1 MRLGAAL
8 PITGFD
14 GQPVGPRSFA
24 EGARRLERL
33 GYASAWVFDA
43 VGRGFMLPD
52 PLMALAVAASAT
64 ERIELGTG
72 VLQLPIRNTTE
83 LAHRVLTLHLLA
95 GERLL
100 LGVGPG
106 STEADF
112 TAFGADFGSR
122 MKRFADELPHF
133 QELLRAGKS
142 GGVDLTPWPST
153 AGGPKLFYAAWRGG
167 WVERAARQA
176 DGWIASA
183 ANSDDATL
191 ADALKRFRDAAGSRA
206 VVTNVQVGR
215 EVGPSVDRLAHL
227 AELGFDDAVILDLT
241 PSEERLVAIREAL
254 PRA

>member
-14 GQPVGPRSFA
+14 GQPVGPRTFA

-52 PLMALAVAASAT
+52 PLMALTVAASAT

-83 LAHRVLTLHLLA
+83 LAHRVLTLYLLA

-112 TAFGADFGSR
+112 LAFGADFGSR

-133 QELLRAGKS
+133 QELLRAGKT

-153 AGGPKLFYAAWRGG
+153 AGGPKVFYAAWRGG

-183 ANSDDATL
+183 ANNDDATL
-191 ADALKRFRDAAGSRA
+191 ADALRRFRDAGGSRA

-215 EVGPSVDRLAHL
+215 EVGPTVDRLVHL

-241 PSEERLVAIREAL
+241 PTEERLVAIRDAL